1 MKLKVDFLKQY
12 NLQNTTTKDFYP
24 VNFFA
29 HLPSVEISSLT
40 GLGRWAAQALGAG
53 RDTASTALLGN
64 PDTRNHLSQLS
75 ALAVITSPMTSITW
89 PLIYV
94 MGFWH
99 YRVNNGLR
107 LPGLIVSQWGPWR
120 QWQSF
125 FWWGCQSQCQSQR
138 RAMETV
144 NSTAMTPGSIII
156 LNKR

>member
-1 MKLKVDFLKQY
+1 MKVDFLKQY

-24 VNFFA
+24 DNFFA

-40 GLGRWAAQALGAG
+40 GLGRWAARAQGAG
-53 RDTASTALLGN
+53 RDTASTALLGH

-107 LPGLIVSQWGPWR
+107 LPGLTVSKWGPWR
-120 QWQSF
+120 PSF
-125 FWWGCQSQCQSQR
+125 FWWGCQSRCQSQR
-138 RAMETV
+138 RVMETV
-144 NSTAMTPGSIII
+144 NSAAMTPVSIII
-156 LNKR
+156 PNTR